1 RMDEQVK
8 IRGFRIELGEIENVI
23 RKVEGITD
31 TAVVVKEDQNG
42 ELAISAYVTAES
54 EYSMNDL
61 KEVIRKELPEYMVP
75 AYMMQITEIPVTKNG
90 KLDKRALP
98 EIEMKSD

>member
-1 RMDEQVK
+1 
-8 IRGFRIELGEIENVI
+8 NVI

-42 ELAISAYVTAES
+42 EQAISAYVTAES

-75 AYMMQITEIPVTKNG
+75 AYMMQIAEIPVTKNG